1 MTKIY
6 DISQT
11 IRPGIPVW
19 PGDRE
24 FQLTRTWEIEHG
36 EIEPGCPVNVS
47 EISMST
53 HTGSHADARLHF
65 DDKGVDSANTALEAY
80 IGPAVVMDLSDEVT
94 DLVRPE
100 HLAAL
105 PDSAERVLLKL
116 FKSFP
121 HEGWDPAFPAMSPD
135 AIRFL
140 ADRGCKLIGLDVP
153 SLDPQES
160 KTLDAHFAVD
170 AAGMAIL
177 EGLVLDDV
185 PEGAYEL
192 IALPL
197 KIAGADGSPVRAIL
211 RSLS

>member
-1 MTKIY
+1 MTRLY

-24 FQLTRTWEIEHG
+24 FSLTRTWH
-36 EIEPGCPVNVS
+36 IEPGCPVNVS

-65 DDKGVDSANTALEAY
+65 DEKGVDSANTALEAY
-80 IGPAVVMDLSDEVT
+80 IGPALLLDLSDVVT

-100 HLAAL
+100 HLAGL
-105 PDSAERVLLKL
+105 PATVERVLLKL

-121 HEGWDPAFPAMSPD
+121 HDGWDPDFPAISAD

-140 ADRGCKLIGLDVP
+140 AARDCKLIGLDVP
-153 SLDPQES
+153 SLDPQDS

-177 EGLVLDDV
+177 EGLVFDDV
-185 PEGAYEL
+185 PPGDYEL

-197 KIAGADGSPVRAIL
+197 KIAGADGSPLRAIL
-211 RSLS
+211 RSLA